1 MTTLDDFGNTTNWK
15 VITSN
20 LVELSTVLNKSFNIF
35 VNGKMKIPDGGIVLR
50 KLPLTGIPTKII
62 MNGIELKLPST
73 EEIKIFELP
82 STIKIFYIT
91 TIKKPVQVFHPNRLN
106 YNNSKE
112 RNYFNNVI
120 ILFAVK
126 AAPCAGTALIW

>member
-1 MTTLDDFGNTTNWK
+1 MTTIDDFGNTTNWK

-20 LVELSTVLNKSFNIF
+20 LVELSTILNKSFNIF

-82 STIKIFYIT
+82 LNNQNILYNHN
-91 TIKKPVQVFHPNRLN
+91 KKAGSGFSPKPAQLQQFKR
-106 YNNSKE
+106 KK
-112 RNYFNNVI
+112 
-120 ILFAVK
+120 LF
-126 AAPCAGTALIW
+126 